1 MSSGATS
8 LGSDDIEALSSTNW
22 EVIGKLVVGIL
33 GAKPTSW
40 GQTKSG
46 GFNLVRFLH
55 LEDQQDVVVRVP
67 LNHIGS
73 PGTAVR
79 DVVATMQYFQENTKI
94 PLPCIICYSTSAEE
108 VGRPYVVTTKA
119 EGIALHR
126 IWDDMSDNR
135 RDVILRQVV
144 QLLLEMYSHRLDKIG
159 TLSREGDTGAWIIR
173 ASQGSEQ
180 QSRVYTSGT
189 DYWID
194 HATRRLANI
203 VDEAD
208 SDSAIYEYAHV
219 WWMRSLV
226 PALYDNTLDED
237 GFPLMHGDFHSQNI
251 FVVDA
256 ETDNPRISSVIDWD
270 NTGTICTSSFSQ
282 SPFFLVDH
290 PLADPDGEKTQAA
303 AKRNARDRKVF
314 ARLLRE
320 EEVRRSPNHAPRLS
334 KAHERWE
341 GVYLFEQCVDGGA
354 MYSALWD
361 QLVEHIVGDKAA
373 HQEYIFGLI
382 EKGVLKS
389 VAERMGRTGGTVAE
403 E

>member
-1 MSSGATS
+1 T
-8 LGSDDIEALSSTNW
+8 LSATNW
-22 EVIGKLVVGIL
+22 DVIQKLVGTIL
-33 GAKPTSW
+33 GGKQTSW
-40 GQTKSG
+40 GRTTSG
-46 GFNLVRFLH
+46 SFNLVRFLH
-55 LEDQQDVVVRVP
+55 VEDQPDVVVRVP
-67 LNHIGS
+67 LNHVET
-73 PGTAVR
+73 PENAVR
-79 DVVATMQYFQENTKI
+79 DVVATMQYFHEKTKVPI
-94 PLPCIICYSTSAEE
+94 PRIISYSSSADE
-108 VGRPYVVTTKA
+108 VSRPYVVTTEA
-119 EGIALHR
+119 QGVALSG
-126 IWDDMSDNR
+126 IWDNMLDHR
-135 RDVILRQVV
+135 RDMILHQVV
-144 QLLLEMYSHRLDKIG
+144 ELLLEMYSHRFDKIG
-159 TLSREGDTGAWIIR
+159 ALSREGDAGAWVIR

-203 VDEAD
+203 VDEANG
-208 SDSAIYEYAHV
+208 DSAIYEYAHV

-226 PALYDNTLDED
+226 PALYDNALDED

-282 SPFFLVDH
+282 PPFFLVDH

-303 AKRNARDRKVF
+303 AKRNARDREVF

-320 EEVRRSPNHAPRLS
+320 EELRRFPNRPPRLS
-334 KAHERWE
+334 KAHESWE
-341 GVYLFEQCVDGGA
+341 GVYLFEQCVDGGV

-361 QLVEHIVGDKAA
+361 HFVEHIVGDKAA

-389 VAERMGRTGGTVAE
+389 VAERM
-403 E
+403 